1 MRIIMKQR
9 YTLIAFWLIVTS
21 LLWAAAP
28 NGYYTSSTLDGKN
41 TGNLRSAFQTI
52 ITNGHSVT
60 SYSGLWTAYG
70 TTDLNA
76 SGKIWDMYSNCSFT
90 LGTDQDAGSGS
101 SECDVYNR
109 EHTTPQ
115 SWFGGASPMYS
126 DLFNV
131 YPTDKIVNA
140 ARGNLPYGEVGTTS
154 YTSGNGCKIGTCD
167 FPGYTGEVFE
177 PIDEYK
183 GDFARTYFY
192 MATRFADVI
201 PGWVSSYGASY
212 PVGVIYS
219 SSNLGLSTYAANLFL
234 AWSRQDPV
242 SAKEI
247 ARNDAVYSVQNN
259 RNPFIDFP
267 GLEEYIWG
275 NKTSQTFSV
284 SGSNVTVPTL
294 TSPSSASITATSA
307 TLGGNI
313 SSVGNGTVTE
323 SGIYYSLTNGF
334 ADGAGTKVTGSAT
347 TTGAF
352 TVSVTGLSAGTTY
365 YYKAFAT
372 NSAGTGYTLQGSF
385 TTTSVVVVAPVVD
398 NPAVVAANTTSATI
412 SANISSNGGGLLT
425 EKGFYWSTTNGFANG
440 SGTKVIASGTE
451 TGSYVSSISSLVPS
465 TTYYFKG
472 FATNSAGTS
481 YTSQST
487 FTTSAVNGP
496 VISAG
501 NVISAGA
508 VLSFGNVLS
517 ATTKSLLVKTT
528 DITGDLTVS
537 VSGTGFS
544 VSTTTILQAS
554 AEAGYPLMITLT
566 PVASGAYS
574 GTLTISG
581 GGLVT
586 NYQVSL
592 TGTK

>member
-1 MRIIMKQR
+1 MKLR
-9 YTLIAFWLIVTS
+9 YPLISFLLVVSS

-41 TGNLRSAFQTI
+41 TANLRSAFQTI
-52 ITNGHSVT
+52 ITNGHAVV
-60 SYSGLWTAYG
+60 SYAGLWTAYG

-101 SECDVYNR
+101 NECDVYNR

-140 ARGNLPYGEVGTTS
+140 ARGNLPYGEVGVVG
-154 YTSGNGCKIGTCD
+154 YTSGNGCKSGTCD
-167 FPGYTGEVFE
+167 FSGYSGEVFE

-201 PGWVSSYGASY
+201 PGWVSSYGATY

-219 SSNLGLSTYAANLFL
+219 SSNLGLTTYAANLFL

-242 SAKEI
+242 SAKET
-247 ARNDAVYSVQNN
+247 ARNDNVYGVQNN

-275 NKTSQTFSV
+275 NNTSGAFYV
-284 SGSNVTVPTL
+284 SGATVTIPTV
-294 TSPSSASITATSA
+294 TTPTSASIANTTA

-313 SSVGNGTVTE
+313 TGLGNGTITE
-323 SGIYYSLTNGF
+323 SGIYYSTTNGF
-334 ADGAGTKVTGSAT
+334 ADGAGTKVAGAAT

-352 TVSVTGLSAGTTY
+352 TVGVSGLTAGTTY

-372 NSAGTGYTLQGSF
+372 NSAGVGYTSQGSF
-385 TTTSVVVVAPVVD
+385 TTTSVVVVAPTVTSA
-398 NPAVVAANTTSATI
+398 NLITANTTSATV
-412 SANISSNGGGLLT
+412 SANVTADGGGTLT
-425 EKGFYWSTTNGFANG
+425 EKGFYWSTTDGFANG
-440 SGTKVIASGTE
+440 AGTKVTVSGAS
-451 TGSYVSSISSLVPS
+451 TGVYNATFSSLTPS
-465 TTYYFKG
+465 TTYYFKA
-472 FATNSAGTS
+472 FATNSAGTT
-481 YTSQST
+481 YTSQAN
-487 FTTSAVNGP
+487 FTTAAINGP
-496 VISAG
+496 VINAG
-501 NVISAGA
+501 TVVNSGA
-508 VLSFGNVLS
+508 VLNFGTVT
-517 ATTKSLLVKTT
+517 AVTTKSLLIKTT
-528 DITGDLTVS
+528 DITGNLTVS
-537 VSGTGFS
+537 VTGTGFA
-544 VSTTTILQAS
+544 VSTSTILQAN
-554 AEAGYPLMITLT
+554 AESGYPLMVTLT

-581 GGLVT
+581 GGLVS

>member
-1 MRIIMKQR
+1 MKQR
-9 YTLIAFWLIVTS
+9 YSLIAFLLVVTS
-21 LLWAAAP
+21 LLWATAP
-28 NGYYTSSTLDGKN
+28 NGYYTASTLDGKN
-41 TGNLRSAFQTI
+41 TANLRSAFQTI
-52 ITNGHSVT
+52 ITNGHSVV

-70 TTDLNA
+70 TTDLNS

-90 LGTDQDAGSGS
+90 LGTDQDSGSGS
-101 SECDVYNR
+101 NECDVYNR

-140 ARGNLPYGEVGTTS
+140 QRGNLPYGEVGTVS

-167 FPGYTGEVFE
+167 FAGYTGEVFE

-201 PGWVSSYGASY
+201 PGWVSSYGSSY

-219 SSNLGLSTYAANLFL
+219 ASNLGLSTYAANLFL

-267 GLEEYIWG
+267 GLEEYILG

-284 SGSNVTVPTL
+284 AGSNVTIPTL
-294 TSPSSASITATSA
+294 SSPTSASISNTSA
-307 TLGGNI
+307 VLGGSI
-313 SSVGNGTVTE
+313 SSVGNGTITE
-323 SGIYYSLTNGF
+323 SGVFYSLTNGF
-334 ADGAGTKVTGSAT
+334 ADGAGTKITGAAT

-352 TVSVTGLSAGTTY
+352 TVPVSGLSAGTTY

-372 NSAGTGYTLQGSF
+372 NSAGTGYTSQGTF
-385 TTTSVVVVAPVVD
+385 TTASVVVVAPTIS
-398 NPAVVAANTTSATI
+398 NPAIVAANTTSVTLT
-412 SANISSNGGGLLT
+412 ANISSDGGGALA

-440 SGTKVIASGTE
+440 AGTKVVASGTL
-451 TGSYVSSISSLVPS
+451 TGSYSSSIGSLTPA

-481 YTSQST
+481 YTSQAT
-487 FTTSAVNGP
+487 FTTASVNGP
-496 VISAG
+496 VINAG
-501 NVISAGA
+501 SIVSSGA
-508 VLSFGNVLS
+508 VLNFGTVDS
-517 ATTKSLLVKTT
+517 ATTKSLLIKTT

-537 VSGTGFS
+537 VTGTGFS
-544 VSTTTILQAS
+544 VSTATISQAN
-554 AEAGYPLMITLT
+554 AESGYPLMITLT

-581 GGLVT
+581 GGLVS